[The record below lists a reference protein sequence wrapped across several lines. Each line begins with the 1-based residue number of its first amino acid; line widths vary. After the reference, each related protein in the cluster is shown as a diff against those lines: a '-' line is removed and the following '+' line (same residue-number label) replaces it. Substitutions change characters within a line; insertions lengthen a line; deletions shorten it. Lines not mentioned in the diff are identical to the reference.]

1 MQHNLPALEQQ
12 LEKARVALEE
22 AEQQQEL
29 LVGLLAG
36 RDKIQTFLALLNQQA
51 LLSDVEIQR
60 YEPLQEPMPSSE
72 SQQRT
77 SRSTS
82 EIEEGSSE
90 PTEPLLVL
98 GYQKTSVALEV
109 SGPYN
114 GLQEFLQRMEGL
126 EVLVAS
132 SDLEIAAAVQDNDEE
147 GTTPPIESRTRLTV
161 QLTFYDRSPAV
172 RSIQI
177 APRKCRLIT
186 LVISC
191 LINHRS
197 DIYLE
202 RQRKW
207 GLSVRRSLPLAI
219 SSAAVAPLQRWLRSW
234 LLLPLSLDPR
244 SL

>member
-1 MQHNLPALEQQ
+1 MTNFTSSSLRQWITRGRLLVGLPTALGVLISVFFLLLALRPAWQDFHESKRRRDSLQRLQHNLPALEQQ

-60 YEPLQEPMPSSE
+60 YEPIQEPMPSSE

-161 QLTFYDRSPAV
+161 QLTFYDPKPSGE
-172 RSIQI
+172 ID
-177 APRKCRLIT
+177 
-186 LVISC
+186 
-191 LINHRS
+191 S
-197 DIYLE
+197 D
-202 RQRKW
+202 
-207 GLSVRRSLPLAI
+207 
-219 SSAAVAPLQRWLRSW
+219 SSKEMP
-234 LLLPLSLDPR
+234 PN
-244 SL
+244 